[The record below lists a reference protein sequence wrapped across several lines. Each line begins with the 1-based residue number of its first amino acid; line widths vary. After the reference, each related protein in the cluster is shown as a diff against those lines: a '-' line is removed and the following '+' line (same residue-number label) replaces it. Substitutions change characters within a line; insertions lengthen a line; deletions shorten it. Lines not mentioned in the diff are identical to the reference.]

1 MSGFIGWLE
10 GLNVK
15 DTKARAVLRRS
26 LSFEPGTFPA
36 AYPYVEPFVKDSGDG
51 WNREVHYLVAALWAM
66 HWREG
71 RSGNAMTIGEAC
83 ATHSRLSKSG
93 SSSIER
99 RFISLLDADRDQL
112 PHRLRQ
118 MVAVLKDQPIDFDSL
133 LKDLKFW
140 NDEKKGKQNRWAR
153 DFYRNAGIGQVT
165 ESNLS
170 EESPE

>member
-1 MSGFIGWLE
+1 MSGFIAWLE
-10 GLNVK
+10 DLNAK
-15 DTKARAVLRRS
+15 DTKARAVLKRS

-71 RSGNAMTIGEAC
+71 RCGNAMTIGEAC
-83 ATHSRLSKSG
+83 ATYSRLSG

-112 PHRLRQ
+112 PYRLRQ
-118 MVAVLKDQPIDFDSL
+118 MVAVLKDQPIDFDAL

-140 NDEKKGKQNRWAR
+140 NDEKKGKQNCWAR
-153 DFYRNAGIGQVT
+153 DFYRNAVQEPAT

-170 EESPE
+170 EESAE